1 MTFLGINNANMD
13 KRERLVDDE
22 VQANNEQVKACE
34 DVMLKAREDAVKRIN
49 EMFGLKISV
58 RRRNLSEMPSIKLED
73 DINLNE
79 TEEGDK

>member
-22 VQANNEQVKACE
+22 VQANNKQVKACE

>member
-73 DINLNE
+73 DINLNK